1 MVLTRSFKDHVK
13 AKIESDPAFRQALFQ
28 EAVQTLIS
36 GDVDTARAVL
46 RDFINAT
53 IGFAALAKATG
64 TPSKSLMRMFGPNGN
79 PTAANLFAVIGV
91 LQEKDGRPSR
101 SPRDCAGSLK
111 AGRRESGQALARR
124 AESRAASARAAVASV
139 AREAV
144 MPDCEPPICRR
155 AYLAAAKVIAGI
167 FNFRLCVIRWPR

>member
-13 AKIESDPAFRQALFQ
+13 AKIKSDPAFRQALFQ

-64 TPSKSLMRMFGPNGN
+64 TPPKSLMRMFGPGGN
-79 PTAANLFAVIGV
+79 PTAANLFGVIGA
-91 LQEKDGRPSR
+91 LQKKTRVHLEVR
-101 SPRDCAGSLK
+101 
-111 AGRRESGQALARR
+111 
-124 AESRAASARAAVASV
+124 AVAS
-139 AREAV
+139 
-144 MPDCEPPICRR
+144 
-155 AYLAAAKVIAGI
+155 AA
-167 FNFRLCVIRWPR
+167 